1 MAKRKVELTSEQ
13 KNRNQYILNRIE
25 SERDRLFEET
35 RALQQQFRRNIKRK
49 RSKSRSIADDEFPEL
64 ADG

>member
-13 KNRNQYILNRIE
+13 KNQNLMILAAIDA
-25 SERDRLFEET
+25 ERDRLFEET

-49 RSKSRSIADDEFPEL
+49 RSKSRVRMEEAYSD
-64 ADG
+64 